1 MRYTGLKARVKRA
14 EKRQRHRKPLPKVF
28 SGIYPEEQPGPI
40 VGIGSEGKVVRLRP
54 GETIE
59 QLQSRAMAELPGRFL
74 QVLYAATD
82 APERASEP
90 LPGPT
95 PTDVPSA
102 PAGPSVGDPGVGRI
116 ADLATLQRMGARPVP
131 AERLI

>member
-1 MRYTGLKARVKRA
+1 MRLNLTLRRRVEA
-14 EKRQRHRKPLPKVF
+14 VEKRQRHRKPLPKVF
-28 SGIYPEEQPGPI
+28 SGIYREEQPGPI

-90 LPGPT
+90 SPCPT
-95 PTDVPSA
+95 PTDAPEDAPRAVP
-102 PAGPSVGDPGVGRI
+102 GIGYE
-116 ADLATLQRMGARPVP
+116 ADRATLERMGAWPVP
-131 AERLI
+131 PERLV